1 MESYPEDSG
10 LPSYLI
16 VPVRESERLRLLR
29 DADDHLWKK
38 ERVLAFDDWEE
49 AAAHTRR
56 RWRKKVHF
64 LLVDGA
70 ALDEGRFRLLR
81 ENGLLWIDG
90 AVPRRHVLNIDVP
103 TKRQVS
109 AGGVLRYDGG
119 GAPRLVL
126 IQVERNG
133 VLRWELPKGKLRRRE
148 SSTRAAEREVREETG
163 IEVPLEVG
171 KPIGRVNYTFHAN
184 DGRLYYK
191 TVRYFL
197 LRAGN
202 EGELRPRDEEGIVD
216 ARWFPHEIAC
226 EIVSFPNLR
235 PILRRASAAP
245 ADSGT

>member
-1 MESYPEDSG
+1 MEFYPEDSG

-16 VPVRESERLRLLR
+16 VPVRESERIRLLH
-29 DADDHLWKK
+29 DDEDPLWKK
-38 ERVLAFDDWEE
+38 DRILAFDDWEE
-49 AAAHTRR
+49 AAAFTRR

-70 ALDEGRFRLLR
+70 ALDEGRFRLR
-81 ENGLLWIDG
+81 RDNGLLWIDG
-90 AVPRRHVLNIDVP
+90 AVPRRYVLNIDIP
-103 TKRQVS
+103 TRRQIS
-109 AGGVLRYDGG
+109 AGGVLRFDGAG
-119 GAPRLVL
+119 TPRLAL

-163 IEVPLEVG
+163 IDVPLEVG
-171 KPIGRVNYTFHAN
+171 KAIGRVNYTFQAN

-197 LRAGN
+197 LRARG
-202 EGELRPRDEEGIVD
+202 EGDLRPRDEEGIVD
-216 ARWFPHEIAC
+216 ARWFPHENAC

-245 ADSGT
+245 VDAGK